1 MFNRGANC
9 RVFSMSDIR
18 PLEQDDI
25 PAVSEM
31 LQRILRKRRAP
42 APQGMRDYLR
52 ELFLDPPCRADG
64 IHSLVHLREDGKV
77 NGFMGVLPMRF
88 TYRGKTLRS
97 AIGGSFM
104 VDRHEDDPYAGARL
118 LRAFQSGPQDLSLTE
133 TANDVST
140 AMWRRLRGT
149 ILTEY
154 SLEWLRILRPAGFM
168 AAIAANAFA
177 PAALARPLARPFDAL
192 LRRRGSPPQW
202 THVADGEF
210 AQTALVSEDTD
221 IAETVSLIRTF
232 ATTFALHPEW
242 SQSELER
249 MVVEAQRKANY
260 GTMVRRK
267 VLSRG
272 GKTVG
277 FFVYYGNKGGIGR
290 VIQVLSLPG
299 HEGSVLDTLLDDATK
314 RGLVALRGRGQ
325 PALVN
330 AMLGRRFAFVHASSS
345 IVHAKDRTL
354 LEPFV
359 TGQAFLNGFAG
370 ESWTRLL
377 GDRFD

>member
-1 MFNRGANC
+1 M
-9 RVFSMSDIR
+9 
-18 PLEQDDI
+18 EQDDI
-25 PAVSEM
+25 PAVAEM

-52 ELFLDPPCRADG
+52 ELFLDPPCREDD
-64 IHSLVHLREDGKV
+64 IRSLVHLREDGTV

-88 TYRGKTLRS
+88 TFRGETLRS

-140 AMWRRLRGT
+140 SMWRKLRGT

-168 AAIAANAFA
+168 AAIAAHAFA
-177 PAALARPLARPFDAL
+177 PAALVQPFARPLDAL

-210 AQTALVSEDTD
+210 AQKALVSEDTD
-221 IAETVSLIRTF
+221 IAETMTLIRSF
-232 ATTFALHPEW
+232 ASTFALHPEW
-242 SQSELER
+242 SHTELER

-260 GTMVRRK
+260 GAMVRRK
-267 VLSRG
+267 VIARG

-277 FFVYYGNKGGIGR
+277 FFVYYGNRGGIGR
-290 VIQVLSLPG
+290 VIQILSLPG
-299 HEGSVLDTLLDDATK
+299 HEGSVLDTMLDDATA

-330 AMLGRRFAFVHASSS
+330 AMLGKRFAFVHASSS
-345 IVHAKDRTL
+345 IVHAKDKAL
-354 LEPFV
+354 LEPF
-359 TGQAFLNGFAG
+359 TAGQAFLNGFAG